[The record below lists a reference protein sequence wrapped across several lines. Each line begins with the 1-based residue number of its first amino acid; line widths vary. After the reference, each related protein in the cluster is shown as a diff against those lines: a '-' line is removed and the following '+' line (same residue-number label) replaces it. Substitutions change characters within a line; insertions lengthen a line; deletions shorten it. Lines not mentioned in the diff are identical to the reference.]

1 MNKYEALLSFPKGA
15 TINATIPLTGS
26 KSESNRALIIA
37 ALSKGLIKVDNLSDA
52 ADTVTLNQ
60 ILQRLAKDPFTASP
74 IDVGHAG
81 TAMRFLTA
89 YLSTLEGSFEL
100 TGSKRMKERPIK
112 LLVEALWTL
121 GATISYLEENGY
133 PPLQIKG
140 GFKQATDAVQIRGDV
155 SSQYLSA
162 LLMIGSSLEKGLSLQ
177 IIDDLTSEPY
187 VRMTLTML
195 EEAGIKHIWTQNVI
209 KIEHQDFSAG
219 RLVVEP
225 DWSAASYW
233 YSIAALVPNAQI
245 ALPNLKEHSLQGDSR
260 IQQLML
266 PLGVETSRTD
276 EGILLRSFGIAEG
289 DSLLQDEDGV
299 ENRNTTKDEN
309 LLEDETGL
317 IAGEIPSSGIGHT
330 DTSVI
335 DLKDCPD
342 LAQTIIVCAAAKGL
356 NLKFTGL
363 ETLKIKETNRV
374 KALQNELAKIGVELI
389 EDNFIYKLNC
399 TRLHFPE
406 KVSIKTYDD
415 HRMAMAFAPLSVF
428 IPQLE
433 IEDMDV
439 VEKSYPDFWK
449 DLETAGFKVRSA

>member
-1 MNKYEALLSFPKGA
+1 MNKHEALLSFPKGA
-15 TINATIPLTGS
+15 TINATIRLTGS

-52 ADTVTLNQ
+52 ADTVTLNH
-60 ILQRLAKDPFTASP
+60 ILQRLAKDPFSASP

-195 EEAGIKHIWTQNVI
+195 EEAGIKHTWTQNVI
-209 KIEHQDFSAG
+209 KIEHQDFSPG
-219 RLVVEP
+219 HLVVEP

-276 EGILLRSFGIAEG
+276 EGILLRSMDTAEG
-289 DSLLQDEDGV
+289 TSI
-299 ENRNTTKDEN
+299 
-309 LLEDETGL
+309 LEDETGV
-317 IAGEIPSSGIGHT
+317 IAGEIPSLGISHT

-374 KALQNELAKIGVELI
+374 KALQNELEKIGVELI

-399 TRLHFPE
+399 TKLHFPE
-406 KVSIKTYDD
+406 KLSIKTYDD
-415 HRMAMAFAPLSVF
+415 HRMAMAFAPLSVL

-433 IEDMDV
+433 IEDMNV

-449 DLETAGFKVRSA
+449 DLETAGFNVRPV